1 METLELDIACALRSY
16 ELAVRLTV
24 GAETVALVG
33 PSGAGKS
40 TVLRAVAGLRTPDRG
55 RIALGRDVW
64 FDGSARVN
72 RPPDA
77 RSVGLVFQEYALFPH
92 MTAWRNVAYG
102 MRTLPRRERRSA
114 AEQLLARFGVADLAD
129 AHPRSLSGGERQRV
143 ALARALARD
152 PGVLLLDEPLS
163 ALDAHTRV
171 TVRAHLQDL
180 LAGLRLPTL
189 MVTHDFRDATALADR
204 IGVIVDGRL
213 RQVATADELV
223 RHPRD
228 AFVASF
234 TGGNVLTGEARALAG
249 GGTEVRLDGGTVV
262 RSTEAGEGRVGIAVY
277 PWELE
282 VDVAPPA
289 ADGLNAIGGA
299 VAGLDPEGDRVRV
312 RVGELVAECSAAEVE
327 RLGLERGGQVYLRF
341 APESCR
347 LVAL

>member
-1 METLELDIACALRSY
+1 VETLELDIACVLRSY

-92 MTAWRNVAYG
+92 MTVRRNVAFG
-102 MRTLPRRERRSA
+102 ARGDGRIDG
-114 AEQLLARFGVADLAD
+114 LLDRLGIAHLAGEKPG
-129 AHPRSLSGGERQRV
+129 HVSGGERQRV

-189 MVTHDFRDATALADR
+189 MVTHDIRDATALADR

-234 TGGNVLTGEARALAG
+234 TGGNVLTGEARPLAG

-277 PWELE
+277 PWEL
-282 VDVAPPA
+282 DVAVAAPA
-289 ADGLNAIGGA
+289 ADRMNAIGGA

-312 RVGELVAECSAAEVE
+312 RVGELVAECPAAEVE
-327 RLGLERGGQVYLRF
+327 RLGLERGGQVYLLF
-341 APESCR
+341 APERCR